1 MKRPKTPRGTW
12 TFCGSTGVLF
22 EDRLLN
28 WCVTQRCNVSM
39 AMRKHL
45 CSWPGLTMLAVQIFW
60 GKTLVYGGKQKPRD
74 EWYWNWNLEHGHKNC
89 LENDGCFFSKD
100 SKGVV
105 FSQKFGDKDFQY
117 MCCTPK
123 AKKSIWMCCHLQ
135 SIWIRMLNPN
145 NNCGKCQGFDPT
157 WVFLAFVKNDFGSKP
172 ELWVKLS

>member
-1 MKRPKTPRGTW
+1 MAQRVSFLRIGFWIGVSHRDATYRWPCANTFAVGQGWRCLRCRFFGGRPWFTEVNK
-12 TFCGSTGVLF
+12 
-22 EDRLLN
+22 N
-28 WCVTQRCNVSM
+28 
-39 AMRKHL
+39 
-45 CSWPGLTMLAVQIFW
+45 
-60 GKTLVYGGKQKPRD
+60 RD

-100 SKGVV
+100 SRGVV